1 MSILDPMA
9 IVRHLTFLPHR
20 GTGTN
25 REKEAADIIENLL
38 ASVGAHVERQVFKT
52 PKTYIWEVIW
62 LIVLI
67 SAGLLTTP
75 FLSWFSVGILA
86 FATIFSFLYFDWR
99 ASPMSFFVP
108 SVLSENIIGSMENT
122 AGEDSLRGD
131 NQSRQYL
138 ILMAHYDS
146 APISLLYL
154 PSMVKNFRSSL
165 LINLFLIAF
174 ALLISILAVLNVG
187 QPIVS
192 WVRLILAGY
201 FLVQGVITSFDYIRC
216 GYTNGASDNA
226 TGTAVAMATAKR
238 LWDKPVPGLD
248 VIVVLTGAEET
259 GMNGAKYYFNKN
271 KNNLS
276 PENSLVLNFDSI
288 GKGDLKI
295 ITKTGS
301 ISTVTYKGRL
311 VDAAIQTAKSDAR
324 FNSVKQGSWHTGD
337 FDTIWFARAGIPSLT
352 LSAQDKDGTISNL
365 HRPGDTIENIDEN
378 LPAFTV
384 DFAEAL
390 IRNI

>member
-1 MSILDPMA
+1 
-9 IVRHLTFLPHR
+9 
-20 GTGTN
+20 
-25 REKEAADIIENLL
+25 
-38 ASVGAHVERQVFKT
+38 
-52 PKTYIWEVIW
+52 
-62 LIVLI
+62 
-67 SAGLLTTP
+67 
-75 FLSWFSVGILA
+75 
-86 FATIFSFLYFDWR
+86 
-99 ASPMSFFVP
+99 
-108 SVLSENIIGSMENT
+108 
-122 AGEDSLRGD
+122 
-131 NQSRQYL
+131 
-138 ILMAHYDS
+138 
-146 APISLLYL
+146 
-154 PSMVKNFRSSL
+154 
-165 LINLFLIAF
+165 
-174 ALLISILAVLNVG
+174 
-187 QPIVS
+187 
-192 WVRLILAGY
+192 
-201 FLVQGVITSFDYIRC
+201 RC